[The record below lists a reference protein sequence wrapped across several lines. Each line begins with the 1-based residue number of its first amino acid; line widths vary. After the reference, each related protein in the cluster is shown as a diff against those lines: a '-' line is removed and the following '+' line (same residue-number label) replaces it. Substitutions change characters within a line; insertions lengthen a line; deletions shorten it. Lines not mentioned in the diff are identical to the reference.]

1 MYVFTPYVGM
11 LNLRYVGM
19 LNLKK
24 YKDTKYVIG
33 WKSKGL
39 FISKL
44 RSLHGAC
51 LPKILDTK

>member
-11 LNLRYVGM
+11 LNLKYVGM

-33 WKSKGL
+33 
-39 FISKL
+39 
-44 RSLHGAC
+44 
-51 LPKILDTK
+51 